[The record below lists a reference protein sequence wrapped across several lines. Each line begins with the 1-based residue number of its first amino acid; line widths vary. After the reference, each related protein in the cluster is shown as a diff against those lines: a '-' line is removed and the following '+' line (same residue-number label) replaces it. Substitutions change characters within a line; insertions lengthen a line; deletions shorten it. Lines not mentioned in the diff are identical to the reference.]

1 MYCTVQY
8 CIVLYST
15 INEFRMNLHQIESD
29 CYRGNSFETCL
40 ENRNLGLFVSASIPY
55 QLVSWLGLVYVCNCT
70 DTDTYFTYRG
80 RYPSFTPVHTC
91 IVAYIG
97 GLGLLIHQEG
107 SIWAQSVTDIRS
119 THPLLKSSHDHLDD
133 FTFCERYPVSI
144 IHAYLS
150 FVSLFVIP

>member
-1 MYCTVQY
+1 
-8 CIVLYST
+8 
-15 INEFRMNLHQIESD
+15 MNLHQIESD

-91 IVAYIG
+91 IDAYIG

-107 SIWAQSVTDIRS
+107 SIWAQSVTDNLYGVH
-119 THPLLKSSHDHLDD
+119 TPFLNPAMTTWMALLFEKGIP
-133 FTFCERYPVSI
+133 YPSYMHI
-144 IHAYLS
+144 
-150 FVSLFVIP
+150 